1 MFAAV
6 ITTIQEP
13 TRGVVK
19 LVEKLAEC
27 GGLLVVAG
35 DKQGPAHFRSQHFAE
50 GCRIDFLALADQQ
63 ASEFDLARKL
73 PVGSYSRKNVAY
85 LHAIAAG
92 ADFLYETDDD
102 NAPLDSWQLRSEF
115 VAGARSV
122 GSTSGRWVN
131 AYRYFSRELVLTR
144 GFPMSEVRAVPPET
158 RLVAAVRSPIQ
169 QGL

>member
-13 TRGVVK
+13 TPGVVK

-50 GCRIDFLALADQQ
+50 GCRVDFLALADQH

-92 ADFLYETDDD
+92 LHVLYDTDDAD
-102 NAPLDSWQLRSEF
+102 AARDS
-115 VAGARSV
+115 VH
-122 GSTSGRWVN
+122 
-131 AYRYFSRELVLTR
+131 TR
-144 GFPMSEVRAVPPET
+144 A
-158 RLVAAVRSPIQ
+158 
-169 QGL
+169 

>member
-35 DKQGPAHFRSQHFAE
+35 DKQGPAHFQSQHFAE
-50 GCRIDFLALADQQ
+50 GGRIDFLALADQH

-85 LHAIAAG
+85 LHAIAAAQISFMKLTTTTPRLIHG
-92 ADFLYETDDD
+92 SFVPSPW
-102 NAPLDSWQLRSEF
+102 PLL
-115 VAGARSV
+115 GLSV
-122 GSTSGRWVN
+122 GQMDDG
-131 AYRYFSRELVLTR
+131 
-144 GFPMSEVRAVPPET
+144 
-158 RLVAAVRSPIQ
+158 
-169 QGL
+169 